1 MLNGGLQKAV
11 NDIQP
16 LEFCLPSG
24 DKIKVKIINADI
36 QRPCLPENVGG
47 KDKLVYPKVCYL
59 KNCSLDSW

>member
-24 DKIKVKIINADI
+24 DKIKIKIINADI
-36 QRPCLPENVGG
+36 QRPCLPEGVQARQ
-47 KDKLVYPKVCYL
+47 KLVFPKVCYL
-59 KNCSLDSW
+59 KNSTLDS